1 MIRDSA
7 SRNHQLVAVADRSP
21 ILVRGLAGYLTDV
34 GYETLTATTS
44 AEVRDLLGKSPDLVL
59 VDLRFLLQDESL
71 WPTLQGLSVRV
82 VVSASRDEAREIE
95 PLLDQGLAGIW
106 DRDSDSADL
115 FRVVSGALSGSP
127 FVSADVGGALI
138 ARMSSAGAA
147 LRDLRVGLTAREH
160 EILLLMAD
168 GSGNRSIAEQLFISE
183 NTVRNHVRS
192 ILEKLHAQSRT
203 EAVVRA
209 ARAGLIRLA

>member
-1 MIRDSA
+1 MNRESA
-7 SRNHQLVAVADRSP
+7 AQHQQLVAAADRSP
-21 ILVRGLAGYLTDV
+21 VLLRGLTGFLSDAGYEL
-34 GYETLTATTS
+34 LTTS
-44 AEVRDLLGKSPDLVL
+44 SATELRDLLGKSPDLLL
-59 VDLRFLLQDESL
+59 VDLRFLLQDDTL
-71 WPTLQGLSVRV
+71 WPTLQGLSLRV
-82 VVSASRDEAREIE
+82 VVSASRDEAREVE

-106 DRDSDSADL
+106 DRDGDSADL
-115 FRVVSGALSGSP
+115 LRVVAGALTGSP
-127 FVSADVGGALI
+127 FVSADVGGALLE
-138 ARMSSAGAA
+138 RMSTAGEA

-168 GSGNRSIAEQLFISE
+168 GSGNRSIAEQLYISE

-192 ILEKLHAQSRT
+192 ILEKLQAQSRT